1 MLVSILGDFHSS
13 IFPIFFEFKDS
24 IDTHIIIHD
33 DAFSEQSKSNKILT
47 SLKHFSHKNSL
58 NIKTQNYKID
68 EDSLESILK
77 LIEHIK
83 STANSLEDLYIN
95 TTDGLSN
102 IGVVLGAKLLDS
114 GVKLLSYDMYENSY
128 NLTSTESITTQKLKS
143 KMSIKDHFLFKGL
156 NVSDFED
163 KEFAHKYETYIRDL
177 FENHYDEF
185 SIMKRDITGNKKSN
199 QHQYPNALK
208 LIKRMNL
215 NIKTSHKSITGGLF
229 EFYIYLLV
237 KDLGFDDIEIGMVIE
252 DKFSNNV
259 SVRNEF
265 DLLLMKDNHLHMI
278 ECKFTKNIDMQALVY
293 KYSSLINLIDDDGR
307 IIILTGKTVYS
318 HDLYGSTYQGL
329 EHHRRALVNKILVRG
344 SILKNKND
352 FIDDVKSYFNLY

>member
-24 IDTHIIIHD
+24 IDTHIVVHD
-33 DAFSEQSKSNKILT
+33 DAFSEQSKSNKVIT
-47 SLKHFSHKNSL
+47 SLKQFSYKNSL
-58 NIKTQNYKID
+58 DINTQDYKID
-68 EDSLESILK
+68 EDSLASILK

-83 STANSLEDLYIN
+83 STANSLEDIYIN

-114 GVKLLSYDMYENSY
+114 GAKLLSYDMYENSY
-128 NLTSTESITTQKLKS
+128 NLTSRDSIYTKQLNS
-143 KMSIKDHFLFKGL
+143 KMSIKEHFLFKGL
-156 NVSDFED
+156 KVADLED
-163 KEFAHKYETYIRDL
+163 KEFAHKYEPYIRDL

-185 SIMKRDITGNKKSN
+185 VIMKRDVTSSTKSN
-199 QHQYPNALK
+199 QHQYPNALE

-215 NIKTSHKSITGGLF
+215 NVKTQQKSITGGLF
-229 EFYIYLLV
+229 EFYTYLLV
-237 KDLGFDDIEIGMVIE
+237 KDLGFDDIEIGIVIE
-252 DKFSNNV
+252 DAFSNNT

-307 IIILTGKTVYS
+307 IIILTDKAVYS
-318 HDLYGSTYQGL
+318 HDLYDSTKLGL

-344 SILKNKND
+344 SILKNKNG
-352 FIDDVKSYFNLY
+352 FIDDVKSYLNLH